1 MSDNARE
8 SSMGT
13 ELIKNVSFTV
23 HNTFKT
29 IIPLY
34 DAFILDQFGVMHNGK
49 NALPGATEA
58 VDTIYSHDKKLIIL
72 SNSSAGS
79 KDTIENLP
87 KLGFKQ
93 DMFEGAITSGE
104 EASKYILE
112 NYQGKRAL
120 WFTWDKNTTPSP
132 LSFLQKCGNI
142 KLAVSENDAD
152 FIIAHGTKNIWYN
165 GGSLTSM
172 EQLFD
177 CKDFTSV
184 DGILKKCADKN
195 LPMVCANPDFT
206 VIRPDGSRSF
216 MPGVVGRRYEEF
228 GGTCSYFGKPHA
240 SHFEACLKILSLDKS
255 RVAHVGDSLQH
266 DIAGANAAGIDSI
279 FIVGGIHRK
288 DLGVGLGTIPKEEKL
303 HKLFDSTGEQ
313 PTHVVPLLRY

>member
-1 MSDNARE
+1 
-8 SSMGT
+8 
-13 ELIKNVSFTV
+13 
-23 HNTFKT
+23 
-29 IIPLY
+29 
-34 DAFILDQFGVMHNGK
+34 
-49 NALPGATEA
+49 
-58 VDTIYSHDKKLIIL
+58 
-72 SNSSAGS
+72 
-79 KDTIENLP
+79 
-87 KLGFKQ
+87 
-93 DMFEGAITSGE
+93 MFEGAITSGE

-132 LSFLQKCGNI
+132 LSFLQKCGSI
-142 KLAVSENDAD
+142 KLAVSEDDAD

-172 EQLFD
+172 EQLFA
-177 CKDFTSV
+177 CKDFNSV

-216 MPGVVGRRYEEF
+216 MPGVVARRYEEF
-228 GGTCSYFGKPHA
+228 GGKCSYFGKPYV

-288 DLGVGLGTIPKEEKL
+288 DVGVGLGRIPKEEKL
-303 HKLFDSTGEQ
+303 QKLFDSTGEQ

>member
-152 FIIAHGTKNIWYN
+152 FIIAHGTKNIW
-165 GGSLTSM
+165 
-172 EQLFD
+172 
-177 CKDFTSV
+177 
-184 DGILKKCADKN
+184 
-195 LPMVCANPDFT
+195 
-206 VIRPDGSRSF
+206 
-216 MPGVVGRRYEEF
+216 
-228 GGTCSYFGKPHA
+228 
-240 SHFEACLKILSLDKS
+240 
-255 RVAHVGDSLQH
+255 
-266 DIAGANAAGIDSI
+266 
-279 FIVGGIHRK
+279 
-288 DLGVGLGTIPKEEKL
+288 
-303 HKLFDSTGEQ
+303 
-313 PTHVVPLLRY
+313 